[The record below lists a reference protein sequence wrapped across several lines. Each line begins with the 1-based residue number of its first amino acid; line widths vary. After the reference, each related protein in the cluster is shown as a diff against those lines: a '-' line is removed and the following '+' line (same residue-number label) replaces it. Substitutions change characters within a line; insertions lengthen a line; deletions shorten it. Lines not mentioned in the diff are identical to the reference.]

1 MSKTLLAVG
10 PWRECGKVVASAMA
24 NRWSVLYTL
33 LFDDIPHAL
42 GFTRVD
48 LILLSGCA
56 TRLGWEGV
64 ARGAWE
70 ICRDTPVVALGAGP
84 GQDALVSALVGGAPH
99 AHGADAAGARAPDEA
114 AEGGFNCSE
123 LSPTL
128 RLYEPKAAAAGPGI
142 GRALALIEGRY
153 SEPITLDDAARAAG
167 YSRCH
172 FSKVFRERLGVGFVS
187 YLGRVRLRRAAQ
199 LLSRT
204 EMPVTRVALEVG
216 FNDLSHFE
224 RAFRAEYRRTPSRY
238 RGESKEMPHAEK
250 YPPSF
255 PAPRV
260 TS

>member
-1 MSKTLLAVG
+1 MPKTLLAVG
-10 PWRECGKVVASAMA
+10 PWRECGKIVASAMA

-33 LFDDIPHAL
+33 LFEDIPTAL
-42 GFTRVD
+42 RMAPVD
-48 LILLSGCA
+48 LILLSGCS

-70 ICRDTPVVALGAGP
+70 ICRDTPVVALGAGT
-84 GQDALVSALVGGAPH
+84 GQDALVSALVGGA
-99 AHGADAAGARAPDEA
+99 AGGGVAGPRAPE
-114 AEGGFNCSE
+114 EVEKEFNCSAV
-123 LSPTL
+123 SPTL
-128 RLYEPKAAAAGPGI
+128 KLYEPKSAAAGPGI
-142 GRALALIEGRY
+142 GRALELIEERY
-153 SEPITLDDAARAAG
+153 SESITLDDAARAAG

-172 FSKVFRERLGVGFVS
+172 FSKVFRERLGVCFVS
-187 YLGRVRLRRAAQ
+187 YLGRVRLRRAAE

-224 RAFRAEYRRTPSRY
+224 RVFRAAYRHSPRKF
-238 RGESKEMPHAEK
+238 RGESKKLPQAEK

-255 PAPRV
+255 PAPPV